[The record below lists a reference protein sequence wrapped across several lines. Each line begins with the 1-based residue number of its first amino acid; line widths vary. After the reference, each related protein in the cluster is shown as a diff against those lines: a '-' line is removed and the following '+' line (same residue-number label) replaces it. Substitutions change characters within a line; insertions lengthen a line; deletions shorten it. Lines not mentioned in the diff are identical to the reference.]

1 MLTRRVFGM
10 VLASLVAS
18 RAFGGKRKPELWSG
32 EILAKAEKG
41 SIVVGDRHIRLRNRA
56 TPKELVMLSASNDN
70 QTFTL
75 WVVLPLQHEGDYQYV
90 RVDNNWWSSQGTG
103 RDSKQ
108 TTTSFVLDRAAAL
121 RIAKAFGLP
130 IHERTK
136 LDEGLRYSWRFPPKA
151 SMDKTA
157 PIPVVLRIENAG
169 KRTVGVT
176 LGGRQRGARDNQFVF
191 VISRN
196 GKPVAIKD
204 APDFGGI
211 STISPLEPGKHLE
224 RTCADLRAWADL
236 DLPGYYTLEARF
248 ETALSKDGTFPTT
261 AAERAQTWDIA
272 AIGQGSILV
281 Q

>member
-10 VLASLVAS
+10 VLLASPL
-18 RAFGGKRKPELWSG
+18 AFAGKKKPELWSG
-32 EILAKAEKG
+32 EILAKPEKG
-41 SIVVGDRHIRLRNRA
+41 SIKVGDRHIRLRNRA
-56 TPKELVMLSASNDN
+56 TPTELVMLSTSNDN
-70 QTFTL
+70 QTFML
-75 WVVLPLQHEGDYQYV
+75 WVVLPLQHENDYQYV
-90 RVDNNWWSSQGTG
+90 RVDNDWWSSQGTG

-108 TTTSFVLDRAAAL
+108 TTTSFTLDRAAAR
-121 RIAKAFGLP
+121 RIADAFGLH

-136 LDEGLRYSWRFPPKA
+136 LDDGLRYSWRFPPKA
-151 SMDKTA
+151 SMDKTS

-169 KRTVGVT
+169 KTAVGVT

-211 STISPLEPGKHLE
+211 STISKLEPGKHLE

-236 DLPGYYTLEARF
+236 DLPGYYTIEARF
-248 ETALSKDGTFPTT
+248 ETELSKDGKFPTT
-261 AAERAQTWDIA
+261 AAERAETWDIA
-272 AIGQGSILV
+272 ATGQGSILV